1 MSNETG
7 SRARQRIQALLDG
20 GSFVEIGAGVTARST
35 DFNLTQKPTPSDGVI
50 TGYGVIDGGLV
61 YVYSQDAS
69 VLGGS
74 MGEMHAGKIVN
85 LYKLAMKTGAPVI
98 GLLDCAGLRLEEAAD
113 ALHGFGQIYLAQT
126 EASGVIPQI
135 TGIFGMCGGGM
146 ALIPALTDFT
156 LMEEEGK
163 LFVNSPNALAGN
175 IDSKCDTASAAFQA
189 EEAGLVDFA
198 GSEEQVLAQ
207 MRRLFTLLPA
217 NNEDDM
223 SYAECG
229 DDLNRVIPD
238 LASCVSDPA
247 LMLRR
252 ISDSQIYFE
261 VKPDYG
267 KDMVTA
273 LIQLGGSTVGAVAN
287 RSVLYDAQGNESEKY
302 DGVLS
307 ARGARKA
314 AEFIEFCDAFSIPV
328 VSFTN
333 VKNYK
338 ATKCSEANMAKAAA
352 KMVYAFANA
361 TTPKVN
367 VITGYAYGTAAL
379 AMNSKAIGADL
390 VYAWPEAKV
399 GMMDSKSAAKIL
411 YGDQG
416 SEVIREKG
424 QEYDRL
430 QNSLEAAVRR
440 GYVDTVFEPENTRK
454 YLIGALEMLFSKRES
469 RPDKKHGTV

>member
-247 LMLRR
+247 LMLPR

-287 RSVLYDAQGNESEKY
+287 RSVLYE
-302 DGVLS
+302 
-307 ARGARKA
+307 
-314 AEFIEFCDAFSIPV
+314 
-328 VSFTN
+328 
-333 VKNYK
+333 
-338 ATKCSEANMAKAAA
+338 
-352 KMVYAFANA
+352 
-361 TTPKVN
+361 
-367 VITGYAYGTAAL
+367 
-379 AMNSKAIGADL
+379 
-390 VYAWPEAKV
+390 
-399 GMMDSKSAAKIL
+399 
-411 YGDQG
+411 
-416 SEVIREKG
+416 
-424 QEYDRL
+424 
-430 QNSLEAAVRR
+430 
-440 GYVDTVFEPENTRK
+440 
-454 YLIGALEMLFSKRES
+454 
-469 RPDKKHGTV
+469 

>member
-74 MGEMHAGKIVN
+74 KGEMHAGKIVN

-175 IDSKCDTASAAFQA
+175 IDSKCDTASDCFPGGGGRTGGFCRQR
-189 EEAGLVDFA
+189 GT
-198 GSEEQVLAQ
+198 GSGPDA
-207 MRRLFTLLPA
+207 PA
-217 NNEDDM
+217 
-223 SYAECG
+223 
-229 DDLNRVIPD
+229 
-238 LASCVSDPA
+238 
-247 LMLRR
+247 
-252 ISDSQIYFE
+252 
-261 VKPDYG
+261 
-267 KDMVTA
+267 
-273 LIQLGGSTVGAVAN
+273 
-287 RSVLYDAQGNESEKY
+287 
-302 DGVLS
+302 
-307 ARGARKA
+307 
-314 AEFIEFCDAFSIPV
+314 
-328 VSFTN
+328 
-333 VKNYK
+333 
-338 ATKCSEANMAKAAA
+338 
-352 KMVYAFANA
+352 VYAA
-361 TTPKVN
+361 
-367 VITGYAYGTAAL
+367 
-379 AMNSKAIGADL
+379 
-390 VYAWPEAKV
+390 
-399 GMMDSKSAAKIL
+399 
-411 YGDQG
+411 
-416 SEVIREKG
+416 
-424 QEYDRL
+424 
-430 QNSLEAAVRR
+430 
-440 GYVDTVFEPENTRK
+440 
-454 YLIGALEMLFSKRES
+454 S
-469 RPDKKHGTV
+469 RQ

>member
-1 MSNETG
+1 MSNETQ
-7 SRARQRIQALLDG
+7 SRARQRIEALLDR
-20 GSFVEIGAGVTARST
+20 GSFVEIGAGITARST
-35 DFNLTQKPTPSDGVI
+35 DFNLTQKLAPSDGVI
-50 TGYGVIDGGLV
+50 TGYGVIDGGLA

-74 MGEMHAGKIVN
+74 VGEMHAGKIVS
-85 LYKLAMKTGAPVI
+85 LYQLAMKTGAPVI

-113 ALHGFGQIYLAQT
+113 ALHGFGKIYRAQA

-156 LMEEEGK
+156 LMEERGK

-175 IDSKCDTASAAFQA
+175 IDSKCDTSSAAFQG
-189 EEAGLVDFA
+189 EEAGMVDFV
-198 GSEEQVLAQ
+198 GSEEELLAK
-207 MRRLFTLLPA
+207 MRGLVPLLPA

-223 SYAECG
+223 AYAECT
-229 DDLNRVIPD
+229 DDLNRIIPD
-238 LASCVSDPA
+238 LAACVNDPA
-247 LMLRR
+247 LMLPR

-261 VKPDYG
+261 VKPNYG

-287 RSVLYDAQGNESEKY
+287 RSVLYSAEGEEIQKY
-302 DGVLS
+302 DGVIS

-314 AEFIEFCDAFSIPV
+314 AEFINFCDAFSIPV

-338 ATKCSEANMAKAAA
+338 ATKCSEANIAKAAA
-352 KMVYAFANA
+352 KMVYAFASA

-367 VITGYAYGTAAL
+367 VITGYAYGTPAL
-379 AMNSKAIGADL
+379 AMNSKSIGADL
-390 VYAWPEAKV
+390 VFAWPDAKI

-411 YGDQG
+411 CGDQG
-416 SEVIREKG
+416 SEAIREKAE
-424 QEYDRL
+424 EYEKL

-454 YLIGALEMLFSKRES
+454 YLIGALEMLFSKREI
-469 RPDKKHGTV
+469 RLDKKHGTV